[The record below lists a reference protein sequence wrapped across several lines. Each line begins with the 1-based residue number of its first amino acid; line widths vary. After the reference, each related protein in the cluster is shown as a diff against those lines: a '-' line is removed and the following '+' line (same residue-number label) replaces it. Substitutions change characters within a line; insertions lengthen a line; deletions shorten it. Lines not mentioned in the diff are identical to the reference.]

1 MAAGS
6 LRSPD
11 GIIGRFHRPWQTLQP
26 PMISNVAMEDGIV
39 RAKRNLRGFRAERF
53 GRIVTLDEVVRRDGR
68 LLWRYAACLLA
79 GLAVI
84 VGVHRREKGRPR

>member
-11 GIIGRFHRPWQTLQP
+11 GIIGRFHRPWQILQP

-39 RAKRNLRGFRAERF
+39 RAKRNLRGFRAEQF
-53 GRIVTLDEVVRRDGR
+53 GRSVTADEMVRRDGW
-68 LLWRYAACLLA
+68 LLWRYAAWLLA
-79 GLAVI
+79 ELAVI
-84 VGVHRREKGRPR
+84 VVVHRREKGRSR